1 MIRCG
6 RTSVDVYNCINK
18 TEDDDETYGK
28 QSESGGCQRI
38 GGRTHGI
45 LSYSYCDSCVNK

>member
-1 MIRCG
+1 MSTIALIKR
-6 RTSVDVYNCINK
+6 RMT
-18 TEDDDETYGK
+18 DELDGK

-38 GGRTHGI
+38 GGGTHGI